1 MENIKKDSES
11 CQQYNDVPV
20 IYCKQCLSLA
30 VRAFGESDYCDHCGS
45 TDIAEAHISE
55 WEKMYEEKYGVKY
68 LNKKK

>member
-1 MENIKKDSES
+1 
-11 CQQYNDVPV
+11 
-20 IYCKQCLSLA
+20 LA